1 MAHNQPMARQTSQE
15 DASLLDVLVDGFE
28 KNEVIDGFHWRQLP
42 MSDADAA
49 VRKFISL
56 TQEARRWKGEPGRL
70 EEGPMRRIASWPELE
85 IRQAGTSRYG
95 AGACAVVSR
104 MVARSACVAT
114 RSAGP
119 NRRLDR
125 GRARIEVGAA

>member
-1 MAHNQPMARQTSQE
+1 MARQTSQE
-15 DASLLDVLVDGFE
+15 DASLLDVLIEGFE

-85 IRQAGTSRYG
+85 IRQAGR
-95 AGACAVVSR
+95 AV
-104 MVARSACVAT
+104 MV
-114 RSAGP
+114 
-119 NRRLDR
+119 
-125 GRARIEVGAA
+125 RARAPWFHAWWHDRRVWQHDPLGPIVDWIAEELESR